1 MRALTINAETHE
13 IKVHAVDT
21 SDAGP
26 GMLAFMQKA
35 VGGYIE
41 RATEL
46 KNGDSIFVN
55 EEGLLEN
62 PRFFFEVEGGHQPFA
77 GNGVVVGGEDEDPQ
91 PRPVRLVSQ
100 FPPEGHHRQAQRG
113 VENKLARLCP

>member
-1 MRALTINAETHE
+1 MRALTINAETHV

-21 SDAGP
+21 SGVGP

-77 GNGVVVGGEDEDPQ
+77 GNGVVVGGEDEDGETTNAKSE
-91 PRPVRLVSQ
+91 VEELKRLIT
-100 FPPEGHHRQAQRG
+100 FKTNE
-113 VENKLARLCP
+113 ELAT